1 MCCIL
6 SPKSPFTHA
15 IFHADFWCDF
25 EYKTRRTLPCTNAF
39 FAKHRV
45 DWKESYHILFEDTL
59 FPISANLAVFRRS
72 VTRLKTRAG
81 AGFVRKMASKSH
93 EKSPVQTGLKE
104 HLTYSTRS
112 GILDS
117 DLSDFLPFTKTENV
131 RYVSQ
136 SNTKRGCVSVS
147 PDLVTWLTSPWQWS
161 SCRARVSRGRAWV
174 SAFCLM
180 LCVLTSA
187 DFQSQGGTEHL
198 VADAFVWHVRLLRGI
213 RFLRKFTGGRANRR
227 PRDQVHSLLLEHMQE
242 ASTSRDEVMMSNH
255 INLFVC
261 GSSMLDL
268 VRPQGLGYWPTGGSI
283 I

>member
-1 MCCIL
+1 MRSFMPI
-6 SPKSPFTHA
+6 SDA
-15 IFHADFWCDF
+15 ISSTKRAAPYPARMLFSRSIAWIGKKVIT
-25 EYKTRRTLPCTNAF
+25 YYLKTP
-39 FAKHRV
+39 
-45 DWKESYHILFEDTL
+45 L
-59 FPISANLAVFRRS
+59 FPISADLAVFRRS

-81 AGFVRKMASKSH
+81 AGFVRKMALKSH
-93 EKSPVQTGLKE
+93 EKS
-104 HLTYSTRS
+104 
-112 GILDS
+112 
-117 DLSDFLPFTKTENV
+117 DLFC
-131 RYVSQ
+131 VSQ

-161 SCRARVSRGRAWV
+161 SCRARVPRGRAWV
-174 SAFCLM
+174 SVFCLM

-187 DFQSQGGTEHL
+187 DFQSQGDTEHL

-227 PRDQVHSLLLEHMQE
+227 PRYQAHSLLLEHMQE

-261 GSSMLDL
+261 RSSMSDP
-268 VRPQGLGYWPTGGSI
+268 VRPQGLGSWPTGGSI